1 MTNCQPFTLQFS
13 QARPNASQP
22 GPEKR
27 YGGRQ
32 EDSHG
37 AAPILPSPS
46 RFAGDQER
54 QKFCRTDMKS
64 SISALLASADQS
76 CLSTRPYSL
85 KYDAII
91 ARSEQ
96 AVRNWV
102 RHERLKS
109 PCGMLL

>member
-1 MTNCQPFTLQFS
+1 MTTCQPFTLQFS
-13 QARPNASQP
+13 QARPKASQP

-32 EDSHG
+32 EDRHG
-37 AAPILPSPS
+37 AAPILPTPS

-85 KYDAII
+85 KYDATP

-96 AVRNWV
+96 PARNCIG
-102 RHERLKS
+102 HKRLKS
-109 PCGMLL
+109 DCRMLW